1 MSSHD
6 QNFKN
11 LILDY
16 PLQALQLFAPEE
28 AAHLDDTV
36 RFTPV
41 RQEQLKDRLS
51 DRFYELDIPLL
62 LEWPD
67 GRREALLFVIEQQT
81 DPRQFSTHKLARYCL
96 EIAELFATD
105 RVVPVVIFL
114 KSPRNHDHRL
124 VLGNEYFCYLQFR
137 YIRAVLPEMPAERYL
152 ESPNLVARLNLPNM
166 CWPAELKLAI
176 YASAIRGLRSLEQ
189 NPDKRLKYLEFVDI
203 YTALDNNERQAFER
217 HYSQEEATV
226 SSYIANVRKEGIQE
240 GLEQGIEKGKLE
252 MAQNLLAQDLLSD
265 EQIAS
270 VSGLPLERIQALRN
284 QNQQQ
289 H

>member
-1 MSSHD
+1 M
-6 QNFKN
+6 
-11 LILDY
+11 
-16 PLQALQLFAPEE
+16 QALQLFAPEE
-28 AAHLDDTV
+28 AAHLDDAV
-36 RFTPV
+36 RFTPI

-96 EIAELFATD
+96 EIAELLATD

-114 KSPRNHDHRL
+114 KSVRNRGNQL
-124 VLGNEYFCYLQFR
+124 ALGNEYFRYLQFR
-137 YIRAVLPEMPAERYL
+137 YIQAVLPEMPAEQHL

-166 CWPAELKLAI
+166 RWPAELKLAI

-189 NPDKRLKYLEFVDI
+189 NPDKQIKYLEFVDI

-217 HYSQEEATV
+217 RYPQEEDTM
-226 SSYIANVRKEGIQE
+226 SSYIATALEKAAQKGMQE
-240 GLEQGIEKGKLE
+240 GIEKGIEKAMLE
-252 MAQNLLAQDLLSD
+252 MANNLLAQGLLD
-265 EQIAS
+265 DGQIAS
-270 VSGLPLERIQALRN
+270 VSGLPLAQIQALRS
-284 QNQQQ
+284 QQQ